1 MSVQFFVTK
10 VLSQTDLQIYVV
22 EQMIACIWTA
32 KFWL

>member
-22 EQMIACIWTA
+22 EKKIACI
-32 KFWL
+32 